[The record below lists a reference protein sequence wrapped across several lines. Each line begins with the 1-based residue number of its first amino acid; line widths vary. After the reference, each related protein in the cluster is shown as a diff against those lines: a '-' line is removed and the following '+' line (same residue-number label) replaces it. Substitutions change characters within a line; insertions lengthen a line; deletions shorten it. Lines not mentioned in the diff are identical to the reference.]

1 MAYMA
6 WTKSLIIRLLVIL
19 TVVGLRQMSFI
30 DLFSFIIIGVFLAL
44 SQPLLVT
51 SYYTLVDV
59 LSITISSKFALI
71 STEIWVCI
79 RLLDRLVFIYFES
92 AAAALTGSIIMR
104 HVKSIFILMRANQD
118 STYFLLCLFDWLVL
132 AVAVFLLVRTA
143 AYIVS

>member
-1 MAYMA
+1 M
-6 WTKSLIIRLLVIL
+6 
-19 TVVGLRQMSFI
+19 
-30 DLFSFIIIGVFLAL
+30 D
-44 SQPLLVT
+44 
-51 SYYTLVDV
+51 D

-79 RLLDRLVFIYFES
+79 SKTLWVKAYTDLLDRLVFIYFES
-92 AAAALTGSIIMR
+92 AAAALAGSIIMR

-118 STYFLLCLFDWLVL
+118 STYFLLCFFDWLVL